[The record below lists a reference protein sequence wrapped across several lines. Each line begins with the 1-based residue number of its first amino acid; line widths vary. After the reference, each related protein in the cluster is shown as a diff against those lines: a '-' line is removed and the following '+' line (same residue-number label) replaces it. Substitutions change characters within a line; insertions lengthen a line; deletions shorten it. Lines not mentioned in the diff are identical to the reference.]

1 VNKIY
6 FIPFFN
12 NKFLIYTIYF
22 FFIFFVIAISPS
34 LLNEIQPDSQFYI
47 DASPFRP
54 ILYHLIL
61 NICKFTGINILLFQE
76 LTLSLSLLSL
86 IISLERNK
94 KKNFFIFFF
103 ISLILSNIYYL
114 SFAKTILAEAIFF
127 SLINFSLSIFLL
139 LKSHK
144 NLFLLGFLI
153 GLIAVIKPVGIIFTL
168 IFLFFIFMIVEKNKK
183 NFIILLS
190 ATLIPFLIETI
201 MFYSNFTKR
210 ESPFPV
216 TVTGKIYFLSG
227 KESFD
232 VSKYPDQY
240 ENLLK
245 NTKKEFANVQEYLK
259 NIKNLILRA
268 ELSSDYEVVSQYQ
281 TYNLKS
287 VQNFD
292 DLKEEL
298 SKNYN
303 QLLFLMIKNNF
314 FDYIQLCLTN
324 YLGNWSFGF
333 KFIYWDK
340 IKNEAPLIEELKKSS
355 GPMDIPNK
363 KILFIAQIYFITVL
377 LFTSSFFLL
386 LVRNFFRKNN
396 DLNDWFF
403 LCLTQIYLI
412 SVSVTNIGNIR
423 YLMPIYPI
431 LLLICIRIFEILIMS
446 RKSKQLK

>member
-1 VNKIY
+1 
-6 FIPFFN
+6 
-12 NKFLIYTIYF
+12 
-22 FFIFFVIAISPS
+22 

-61 NICKFTGINILLFQE
+61 NICKFTGIDIFLFQE

-86 IISLERNK
+86 IVSLEQNK
-94 KKNFFIFFF
+94 KKRIFIFFF

-114 SFAKTILAEAIFF
+114 SFAKTILTEAIFF
-127 SLINFSLSIFLL
+127 SLINFSLSVFLL

-153 GLIAVIKPVGIIFTL
+153 GLIAVIKPVGIIFTI

-190 ATLIPFLIETI
+190 ATLTPFLIETI

-210 ESPFPV
+210 ESLFPV

-232 VSKYPDQY
+232 VSKYPGQY

-245 NTKKEFANVQEYLK
+245 NTKKEFASVQEYLK

-287 VQNFD
+287 VKNFD
-292 DLKEEL
+292 NLKEEL
-298 SKNYN
+298 NKNYN
-303 QLLFLMIKNNF
+303 QLLFFMIKNNF

-363 KILFIAQIYFITVL
+363 KILLIAQIYFITIL
-377 LFTSSFFLL
+377 LFTSSFFLFL
-386 LVRNFFRKNN
+386 LRNIFRKNN
-396 DLNDWFF
+396 NLNDWFF
-403 LCLTQIYLI
+403 LCFTQIYLI

-431 LLLICIRIFEILIMS
+431 LLLICIRIFEILVMS

>member
-1 VNKIY
+1 MNKIY
-6 FIPFFN
+6 STPFFR
-12 NKFLIYTIYF
+12 NKFLVYTTYF
-22 FFIFFVIAISPS
+22 FLFFFVITISPS
-34 LLNEIQPDSQFYI
+34 LLDEIQPDSQGYI
-47 DASPFRP
+47 EGSPFRP

-61 NICKFTGINILLFQE
+61 NVCNYIGIDIVLFQK
-76 LTLSLSLLSL
+76 LLLSLSLVSL
-86 IISLERNK
+86 IFSLEQKRK
-94 KKNFFIFFF
+94 KKIFIIFF

-114 SFAKTILAEAIFF
+114 SFTKTILTEAIFF

-139 LKSHK
+139 LKK
-144 NLFLLGFLI
+144 YNCLFILGFLT
-153 GLIAVIKPVGIIFTL
+153 GLIAVIKPIGIIFTL
-168 IFLFFIFMIVEKNKK
+168 IFLFFTVMVMEKKKK

-190 ATLIPFLIETI
+190 ATLIPFLIEIT
-201 MFYSNFTKR
+201 MFNSNFTKR
-210 ESPFPV
+210 QSPFPV
-216 TVTGKIYFLSG
+216 IVTGKIFFLSG

-232 VSKYPDQY
+232 VSKYPDEY
-240 ENLLK
+240 ENLLN
-245 NTKKEFANVQEYLK
+245 NTKKEFASVQEYLQ

-287 VQNFD
+287 IQSFKAW
-292 DLKEEL
+292 KEEV
-298 SKNYN
+298 SQSYN
-303 QLLFLMIKNNF
+303 QLLIPMIKNNF

-363 KILFIAQIYFITVL
+363 KVLLVAQIYFITILVL
-377 LFTSSFFLL
+377 TSSFFLL
-386 LVRNFFRKNN
+386 LVLNLFRKNI

-403 LCLTQIYLI
+403 LLFTQIYLI
-412 SVSVTNIGNIR
+412 AVSMTNIGNIR

-431 LLLICIRIFEILIMS
+431 LLLISIRIFEMLVMS